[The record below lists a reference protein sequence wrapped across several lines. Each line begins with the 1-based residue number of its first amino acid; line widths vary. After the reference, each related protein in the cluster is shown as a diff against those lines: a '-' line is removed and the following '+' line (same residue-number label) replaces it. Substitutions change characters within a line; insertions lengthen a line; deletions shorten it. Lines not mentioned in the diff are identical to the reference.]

1 MQHVD
6 VRMDAPIGGL
16 QLSFLNFYRRLDVR
30 FVSLCAVE
38 TSSAR
43 KILIFDRLALKVVCE
58 I

>member
-6 VRMDAPIGGL
+6 VRMDAPVGGL

-43 KILIFDRLALKVVCE
+43 KFLYLTV
-58 I
+58 